1 MLSSTPSLLLLL
13 LPCLSLVSSLHP
25 HSPEAYGERSKA
37 VEIEDNPEARHQDL
51 HLAGARDQGLRRARC
66 PEGQIP
72 VSELGGICLPIHG
85 NGGPSKNPNNTDST
99 VGSSGGP
106 SKSPSNIDSTVGSSG
121 GPSKNEDSTKP
132 TVGSTAKPSQCGKKR
147 RCAPGFVYNTEVCL
161 CLPI

>member
-1 MLSSTPSLLLLL
+1 MLSSTPSLLLLLL

-85 NGGPSKNPNNTDST
+85 NGGPSKNP
-99 VGSSGGP
+99 
-106 SKSPSNIDSTVGSSG
+106 SNIDSTVGSSG